1 MFRDLWG
8 TCTLPIPAPHRHIA
22 WRSEGPLLCL
32 LTGRWIAASHIAATP
47 SIAEEHVWPPTVDS
61 RVEGYDEVRHEEAHR
76 WNEPSLSNMA
86 SWGTAFAATHDA
98 ARDGQRE

>member
-32 LTGRWIAASHIAATP
+32 LTGRWIPVSLITTNCSLDEEEVSPTRQDRAA
-47 SIAEEHVWPPTVDS
+47 
-61 RVEGYDEVRHEEAHR
+61 
-76 WNEPSLSNMA
+76 
-86 SWGTAFAATHDA
+86 
-98 ARDGQRE
+98 